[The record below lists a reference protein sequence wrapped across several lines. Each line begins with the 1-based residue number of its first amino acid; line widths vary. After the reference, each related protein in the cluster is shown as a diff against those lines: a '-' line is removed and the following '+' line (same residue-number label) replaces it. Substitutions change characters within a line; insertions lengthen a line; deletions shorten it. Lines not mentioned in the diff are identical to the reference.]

1 MNRLTRT
8 IISASAAILASA
20 SLIYAQTGNLA
31 NPALPALKIITPG
44 ENQTVYG
51 NKVPVLLSV
60 ENFEIVDYE
69 KNPAPKAGQGHIHLW
84 LDDENPSA
92 QNATKITDDNFT
104 FSDVPYGN
112 HTLRAELVGNNHA
125 SLNPPQVATA
135 KFKNSPISSPTP
147 VTTSGFDKNTA
158 LVILVI
164 VALVIVAAWW
174 YTKEE
179 DEGEPESK
187 VPPGRRAGKSQKSKS
202 KRKISRRRT
211 KV

>member
-20 SLIYAQTGNLA
+20 SLIYAQTGNS

-44 ENQTVYG
+44 ESQTVYG
-51 NKVPVLLSV
+51 NKMPVLLSV
-60 ENFEIVDYE
+60 ENFQIVDYE
-69 KNPAPKAGQGHIHLW
+69 KNPAPLAGQGHIHLW
-84 LDDENPSA
+84 LDDENPTA
-92 QNATKITDDNFT
+92 QSATKITDDNFT
-104 FSDVPYGN
+104 FTDVTYGS
-112 HTLRAELVGNNHA
+112 HTLKAELVGNNHA

-147 VTTSGFDKNTA
+147 VATSGFDKNTA

-179 DEGEPESK
+179 DEEIEESK
-187 VPPGRRAGKSQKSKS
+187 GKSQSRKS
-202 KRKISRRRT
+202 KRKTSKRRT
-211 KV
+211 KT

>member
-8 IISASAAILASA
+8 IISTSAAILTSA
-20 SLIYAQTGNLA
+20 SLIYAQTGNS
-31 NPALPALKIITPG
+31 NPALPALTIITPG

-69 KNPAPKAGQGHIHLW
+69 KSPAPLAGQGHIHLW
-84 LDDENPSA
+84 LDDENPTPQSA
-92 QNATKITDDNFT
+92 VKVTDDNFT
-104 FSDVPYGN
+104 FTDVAYGN
-112 HTLRAELVGNNHA
+112 HTLKAELVSNNHT

-147 VTTSGFDKNTA
+147 VATSGFDKNTA

-179 DEGEPESK
+179 DEEEPESK
-187 VPPGRRAGKSQKSKS
+187 VKSPARRAGRQKSKS
-202 KRKISRRRT
+202 KRKTSRRRT